1 MNLHHDREAFREL
14 VVGAANELRIPT
26 NVIEKDY
33 YVTITLK
40 ALSDKLDDMVF
51 KGGTSLTKCYQLL
64 DRFSEDIDLSYTAE
78 SGVPG
83 EARKRRLKKAVVSTM
98 EELGFSITNLDATR
112 SRRHY
117 NCYRA
122 VYPSMY
128 EQSEVLK
135 QELVVET
142 YVALL
147 PFPTT
152 KRMVDNYIYRFL
164 KKIERLDLAETYDL
178 MPFEIITQTIER
190 TLVDKVFAL
199 CDYYMQGETERHS
212 RHLYDIYRIVNEVGI
227 TDETKRMIPQV
238 RAVRSELM
246 ICPSAKD
253 GVCVTDILN
262 EIVASQAYRD
272 DYEDITLGL
281 LFVPETYDTV
291 IESIKQLADSGI
303 WDSPDI
309 HNK

>member
-1 MNLHHDREAFREL
+1 MNLHHDREAFEEL
-14 VVGAANELRIPT
+14 IVGAANELAIPT

-40 ALSDKLDDMVF
+40 ALSEKLDDMVF

-64 DRFSEDIDLSYTAE
+64 DRFSEAIDISYTAE
-78 SGVPG
+78 SGTPG
-83 EARKRRLKKAVVSTM
+83 DARKRRLKKAVVATM
-98 EELGFSITNLDATR
+98 EEFGFPITNLEMTR

-122 VYPSMY
+122 AYPSMY
-128 EQSEVLK
+128 VQSNILK
-135 QELVVET
+135 PELVVET

-164 KKIERLDLAETYDL
+164 NKINRLDLAETYGL
-178 MPFEIITQTIER
+178 MPFEITTQTIER
-190 TLVDKVFAL
+190 ILADKVFAL
-199 CDYYMQGETERHS
+199 CDYYMQGEIERHS
-212 RHLYDIYRIVNEVGI
+212 RHLYDIYKIVNNVGI
-227 TDETKRMIPQV
+227 TEKLAKLIPEV
-238 RAVRSELM
+238 RAVRSELP
-246 ICPSAKD
+246 ICPSAKE

-262 EIVASQAYRD
+262 EMMESQAYRK

-291 IESIKQLADSGI
+291 IQSIKLLADSGI
-303 WDSPDI
+303 W
-309 HNK
+309 N

>member
-1 MNLHHDREAFREL
+1 MNLHHDREAFEEL
-14 VVGAANELRIPT
+14 IVGAANELAIPT
-26 NVIEKDY
+26 NVTEKDY

-40 ALSDKLDDMVF
+40 ALSEKLDDMVF

-64 DRFSEDIDLSYTAE
+64 DRFSEAIDISYTAE
-78 SGVPG
+78 LGTPG
-83 EARKRRLKKAVVSTM
+83 DARKRRLKKAVVATM
-98 EELGFSITNLDATR
+98 EEFGFPITNLEMTR

-122 VYPSMY
+122 AYPSMY
-128 EQSEVLK
+128 VQSNILK
-135 QELVVET
+135 PELVVET

-164 KKIERLDLAETYDL
+164 NKINRLDLAETYGL
-178 MPFEIITQTIER
+178 MPFEITTQTIER
-190 TLVDKVFAL
+190 ILADKVFAL
-199 CDYYMQGETERHS
+199 CDYYMQGEIERHS
-212 RHLYDIYRIVNEVGI
+212 RHLYDIYKIVNNVGI
-227 TDETKRMIPQV
+227 TEKLAKLIPEV
-238 RAVRSELM
+238 RAVRSELP
-246 ICPSAKD
+246 ICPSAKE

-262 EIVASQAYRD
+262 EMMESQAYRK

-291 IESIKQLADSGI
+291 IQSIKLLADSGI
-303 WDSPDI
+303 W
-309 HNK
+309 N